1 MRILL
6 IENDLIIGEFI
17 RIGLNQDGY
26 TVDWLKDSSQAE
38 FSIQT
43 ENFDAIILN
52 LKLPEKSGNEIL
64 NNIRKKGINT
74 PVILLTE
81 T

>member
-17 RIGLNQDGY
+17 RIGLTQDGY
-26 TVDWLKDSSQAE
+26 TVDWLQNGIKAE

-52 LKLPEKSGNEIL
+52 LKLPEKSGYELL
-64 NNIRKKGINT
+64 NNIRRN
-74 PVILLTE
+74 
-81 T
+81 